1 MAFDRYCAA
10 QLAMCQVASL
20 LPLFFYVHGGLAQVL
35 SLQLHPEEEGRWWLA
50 FGCFIFPFTVGLS
63 MEHSNASLL

>member
-1 MAFDRYCAA
+1 MSGLITAPAVLYAT
-10 QLAMCQVASL
+10 
-20 LPLFFYVHGGLAQVL
+20 VHGGLAQVL

-50 FGCFIFPFTVGLS
+50 FGCFMFPFIVGLS